1 MIVDVVSSI
10 LFLTGA
16 VFAVT
21 AAIGIIRFPDT
32 LTRMHAATKP
42 QTLGM
47 LLLLAGAFAVLT
59 ATFVQQDF
67 SVRYVA
73 ENSNSLLPLVYRY
86 TAVWGAHEGSLLLW
100 AVILAAWTAAV
111 ARFSRGRS
119 ARSCDPSRRRPRTAS
134 HGTWSRPAS

>member
-1 MIVDVVSSI
+1 MIIDIVSSI

-47 LLLLAGAFAVLT
+47 LLLLAGAIVRMTDSVDVWMLVLAGLFTMIT
-59 ATFVQQDF
+59 A
-67 SVRYVA
+67 
-73 ENSNSLLPLVYRY
+73 P
-86 TAVWGAHEGSLLLW
+86 
-100 AVILAAWTAAV
+100 AV
-111 ARFSRGRS
+111 AHRVGRVAYQEQRLRDSTIDPDQMETGSR
-119 ARSCDPSRRRPRTAS
+119 D
-134 HGTWSRPAS
+134 

>member
-47 LLLLAGAFAVLT
+47 LLLLAGAI
-59 ATFVQQDF
+59 
-67 SVRYVA
+67 VRM
-73 ENSNSLLPLVYRY
+73 
-86 TAVWGAHEGSLLLW
+86 
-100 AVILAAWTAAV
+100 
-111 ARFSRGRS
+111 
-119 ARSCDPSRRRPRTAS
+119 
-134 HGTWSRPAS
+134 